1 MLHANVHSWYAHD
14 TSFGSARPSV
24 EKIPNLALP
33 FYPRS
38 CGCFDYERGFRREES
53 GWQKPMVHLFW
64 GVKGRGR
71 FETMYGTFDF
81 REGDFFYLLP
91 FDSWVSESCSS
102 SWIYRWLTFDGE
114 SARAFMESYRI
125 PHHPIAA
132 GRCPERLF
140 DEFEQGL
147 HVRTVFAWRKMVA
160 LVCDILAHAVE
171 CREPEPQAEKI
182 AEIAMERCRLYHS
195 DPAFNVNAL
204 AEQLQLSR
212 VTLFRIFRVALG
224 VTPSEYIAELRCGH
238 ALELIRGTS
247 LPMRE
252 VAARSGFADRTYF
265 FRVIRKRFNASPR
278 ELRTRRAGGRT
289 LLPE

>member
-1 MLHANVHSWYAHD
+1 MLHTNVHSWYAHD

-53 GWQKPMVHLFW
+53 GRQKPMVHLFW

-114 SARAFMESYRI
+114 SARTFMESYRI

-147 HVRTVFAWRKMVA
+147 HVRTVFEWRKMVA

-278 ELRTRRAGGRT
+278 ELRTRRVGGRT

>member
-1 MLHANVHSWYAHD
+1 MLHTNVHSWYAHA

-24 EKIPNLALP
+24 EKIPNLSLP

-38 CGCFDYERGFRREES
+38 CGCFDYERGFRRVES
-53 GWQKPMVHLFW
+53 GRQKPMVHLFW

-91 FDSWVSESCSS
+91 FDSWVTESCSS

-114 SARAFMESYRI
+114 GARAFLESYRI

-171 CREPEPQAEKI
+171 CSEPEPQAEKI
-182 AEIAMERCRLYHS
+182 VEIAMERCRLYHS

-224 VTPSEYIAELRCGH
+224 VTPLEYITELRCGH

-252 VAARSGFADRTYF
+252 IAARSGFADRTYF
-265 FRVIRKRFNASPR
+265 FRVIRKHFNASPR
-278 ELRTRRAGGRT
+278 ELRMGRAGGGA

>member
-1 MLHANVHSWYAHD
+1 MLHTNVHSWYAHD

-38 CGCFDYERGFRREES
+38 VGHFKIRGREREFVPAGE
-53 GWQKPMVHLFW
+53 KPMVLLFW

-114 SARAFMESYRI
+114 SARTFMESYRI

-147 HVRTVFAWRKMVA
+147 HARTVFAWRKMVA

>member
-1 MLHANVHSWYAHD
+1 MLHTNVHSWYAHD

-182 AEIAMERCRLYHS
+182 AEIAMERCRLYHC

-238 ALELIRGTS
+238 ALELIRRTS

>member
-1 MLHANVHSWYAHD
+1 MLHTNVHSWYAHD

-38 CGCFDYERGFRREES
+38 CGCFDYERRFRREES

-114 SARAFMESYRI
+114 SARTFMESYRI

>member
-1 MLHANVHSWYAHD
+1 MLHTNVHSWYAHD

-38 CGCFDYERGFRREES
+38 CGCFDYERGLRREES

>member
-1 MLHANVHSWYAHD
+1 MLHTNVHSWYAHD

-24 EKIPNLALP
+24 EKIPNLSLP

-114 SARAFMESYRI
+114 SARTFMESYRI

>member
-1 MLHANVHSWYAHD
+1 MLHTNVHSWYAHS
-14 TSFGSARPSV
+14 TSFGSARPSL
-24 EKIPNLALP
+24 ENLPRLALP

-38 CGCFDYERGFRREES
+38 CGCFNYDEGFRREEA
-53 GWQKPMVHLFW
+53 GRQKPMVHLFW
-64 GVKGRGR
+64 VVKGWGR
-71 FETMYGTFDF
+71 FETMYGTFDLG
-81 REGDFFYLLP
+81 EGDFFYLLP
-91 FDSWVSESCSS
+91 FDSWVSQSCSS
-102 SWIYRWLTFDGE
+102 PWIYRWLTFDGE
-114 SARAFMESYRI
+114 GARAFMESYRLS
-125 PHHPIAA
+125 HRPIAA

-195 DPAFNVNAL
+195 DPEFNVNAL

-212 VTLFRIFRVALG
+212 VTLFRIFRTALG

-278 ELRTRRAGGRT
+278 ELRFNRVAGG
-289 LLPE
+289 LPLPE

>member
-1 MLHANVHSWYAHD
+1 MLHTNVHSWYTHS

-24 EKIPNLALP
+24 ENLPRLALP

-53 GWQKPMVHLFW
+53 GRQKPMVHLFW

-114 SARAFMESYRI
+114 SARTFMESYRI

>member
-1 MLHANVHSWYAHD
+1 MLHTNVHSWYAHD

-71 FETMYGTFDF
+71 FENMYGTFDF

-114 SARAFMESYRI
+114 SARTFMESYRI

>member
-1 MLHANVHSWYAHD
+1 
-14 TSFGSARPSV
+14 
-24 EKIPNLALP
+24 
-33 FYPRS
+33 
-38 CGCFDYERGFRREES
+38 
-53 GWQKPMVHLFW
+53 
-64 GVKGRGR
+64 
-71 FETMYGTFDF
+71 
-81 REGDFFYLLP
+81 
-91 FDSWVSESCSS
+91 
-102 SWIYRWLTFDGE
+102 
-114 SARAFMESYRI
+114 
-125 PHHPIAA
+125 
-132 GRCPERLF
+132 
-140 DEFEQGL
+140 
-147 HVRTVFAWRKMVA
+147 
-160 LVCDILAHAVE
+160 
-171 CREPEPQAEKI
+171 
-182 AEIAMERCRLYHS
+182 MERCRLYHS

>member
-1 MLHANVHSWYAHD
+1 MLHTNVHSWYAHD

-38 CGCFDYERGFRREES
+38 CGCFDCERGFRREES

-114 SARAFMESYRI
+114 SARTFMESYRI
-125 PHHPIAA
+125 PHHPVAA

>member
-1 MLHANVHSWYAHD
+1 MLHTNVHSWYTHS

-53 GWQKPMVHLFW
+53 GRQKPMVHLFW

-114 SARAFMESYRI
+114 GARTFMESYRI

-147 HVRTVFAWRKMVA
+147 HVRTVFEWRKMVA

>member
-1 MLHANVHSWYAHD
+1 MLHTNVHSWYAHD

-114 SARAFMESYRI
+114 GARAFLESYQI

>member
-1 MLHANVHSWYAHD
+1 MLHTNVHSWYAHD

-114 SARAFMESYRI
+114 SARTFMESYRI

-247 LPMRE
+247 LSMRE

>member
-1 MLHANVHSWYAHD
+1 MLHTNVHSWYAHD

-24 EKIPNLALP
+24 EKIPNLTLP

-53 GWQKPMVHLFW
+53 GRQKPMVHLFW

-114 SARAFMESYRI
+114 SARTFMESYRI

>member
-1 MLHANVHSWYAHD
+1 MLHTNVHSWYAHD

-24 EKIPNLALP
+24 EKIPNLELP

-114 SARAFMESYRI
+114 SARTFMESYRI

>member
-1 MLHANVHSWYAHD
+1 MLHTNVHSWYAHD

-53 GWQKPMVHLFW
+53 GRQKPMVHLFW

-91 FDSWVSESCSS
+91 FDSWVTESCSS
-102 SWIYRWLTFDGE
+102 PWIYRWLTFDGE
-114 SARAFMESYRI
+114 SARTFMESYRI

>member
-1 MLHANVHSWYAHD
+1 MLHTNVHSWYAHD

-114 SARAFMESYRI
+114 SARTFMESYRI

>member
-1 MLHANVHSWYAHD
+1 MLHTNVHSWYAHD

-24 EKIPNLALP
+24 EKIPNLSLP

-125 PHHPIAA
+125 PHHPIAV

>member
-1 MLHANVHSWYAHD
+1 MLHTNVHSWYAHD

-114 SARAFMESYRI
+114 SARTFMESYRI

-147 HVRTVFAWRKMVA
+147 HVRTVFAWRKMVE

>member
-1 MLHANVHSWYAHD
+1 MLHTNVHSWYAHD

-53 GWQKPMVHLFW
+53 GRQKPMVHLFW

-114 SARAFMESYRI
+114 SARTFIESYRI

-147 HVRTVFAWRKMVA
+147 HVRTVFEWRKMVA

>member
-1 MLHANVHSWYAHD
+1 MLHTNVHSWYAHD

-114 SARAFMESYRI
+114 SARTFMESYRI

-140 DEFEQGL
+140 VEFEQGL

>member
-1 MLHANVHSWYAHD
+1 MLHTNVHSWYAHD

>member
-1 MLHANVHSWYAHD
+1 MLHTNVHSWYTHS

-24 EKIPNLALP
+24 ENLPRLALP

-53 GWQKPMVHLFW
+53 GRQKPMVHLFW

-114 SARAFMESYRI
+114 SARTFMESYRI

-147 HVRTVFAWRKMVA
+147 HVRTVFEWRKMVA

-171 CREPEPQAEKI
+171 HREPEPQAEKI
-182 AEIAMERCRLYHS
+182 VEIAMERCRLYHS

>member
-1 MLHANVHSWYAHD
+1 MLHTNVHSWYAHD

-114 SARAFMESYRI
+114 SARTFMESYRI

-147 HVRTVFAWRKMVA
+147 HVRTVFEWRKMVA